1 MDDKSS
7 FVVYTDIKEII
18 DDLDDAETAAL
29 FRGMVDYQLTGKPP
43 KFKGSLK
50 YIFIPIRQQMDRN
63 NEKWEKIKEKRAV
76 AGRIGGQKT
85 AEKRTKQN
93 VANQANAT
101 FVKQNK
107 QKVANQAVTVT
118 VTDTVNVNGTVTV
131 SDSDATS
138 LSSELVSYLNEKTGS
153 TYEATDTIKERVASL
168 IESGYSPEQLRTV
181 IDKKCSEWLNDDK
194 MRTYLRP
201 STLFGDKFSEYLAAP
216 ITLAQEREQDTER
229 KRKSLASELE
239 QKRDTLGVLKASLDE
254 IPRGTRMDERRVL
267 KDQIAALED
276 SIDLIERRLS

>member
-1 MDDKSS
+1 MDNGQKGFIVYGDNEPLFDRLTDEEAGQLLKAMVKYFNNGNEPEFDSLLTD
-7 FVVYTDIKEII
+7 VVWIQIK
-18 DDLDDAETAAL
+18 L
-29 FRGMVDYQLTGKPP
+29 
-43 KFKGSLK
+43 
-50 YIFIPIRQQMDRN
+50 QMDRN
-63 NEKWEKIKEKRAV
+63 
-76 AGRIGGQKT
+76 
-85 AEKRTKQN
+85 AEKYKKKCEKNRESIQSYWDKVKQDTNEYERIRTYT
-93 VANQANAT
+93 NAT
-101 FVKQNK
+101 DRDRDKER
-107 QKVANQAVTVT
+107 
-118 VTDTVNVNGTVTV
+118 DTKKERDTESVP
-131 SDSDATS
+131 DASS
-138 LSSELVSYLNEKTGS
+138 LSSFLIEHLNEKTGS
-153 TYEATDTIKERVASL
+153 NYKTSTAVIRQVDSL
-168 IESGYSPEQLRTV
+168 LAAGYSPEQLRTV

-254 IPRGTRMDERRVL
+254 IPRGTRMDERRGL

>member
-1 MDDKSS
+1 MDNGQKGFIVYGDNEPLFDRLTDEEAGQLLKAMVKYFNNGNEPEFDSLLTD
-7 FVVYTDIKEII
+7 VVWIQIK
-18 DDLDDAETAAL
+18 L
-29 FRGMVDYQLTGKPP
+29 
-43 KFKGSLK
+43 
-50 YIFIPIRQQMDRN
+50 QMDRN
-63 NEKWEKIKEKRAV
+63 
-76 AGRIGGQKT
+76 
-85 AEKRTKQN
+85 AEKYKKKCEKNRESIQSYWDKVKQDTNEYERIRTN
-93 VANQANAT
+93 TNAT
-101 FVKQNK
+101 DRDKDRDR
-107 QKVANQAVTVT
+107 
-118 VTDTVNVNGTVTV
+118 DTKKERDTESVP
-131 SDSDATS
+131 DASS

-153 TYEATDTIKERVASL
+153 TYEATDKITERVASL

-239 QKRDTLGVLKASLDE
+239 QKRDTLGMLKASLDE
-254 IPRGTRMDERRVL
+254 IPRGTRMDERRGL

>member
-1 MDDKSS
+1 MDNGQKGFIVYGDNEPLFDRLTDEEAGQLLKAMVKYFNNGNEPEFDSLLTD
-7 FVVYTDIKEII
+7 VVWIQIK
-18 DDLDDAETAAL
+18 L
-29 FRGMVDYQLTGKPP
+29 
-43 KFKGSLK
+43 
-50 YIFIPIRQQMDRN
+50 QMDRN
-63 NEKWEKIKEKRAV
+63 
-76 AGRIGGQKT
+76 
-85 AEKRTKQN
+85 AEKYKKKCEKNRESIKSYWDKVKQDTN
-93 VANQANAT
+93 EYERIQTNTNAT
-101 FVKQNK
+101 DRDRDRDRDR
-107 QKVANQAVTVT
+107 
-118 VTDTVNVNGTVTV
+118 DTKKERDTESVP
-131 SDSDATS
+131 DASS